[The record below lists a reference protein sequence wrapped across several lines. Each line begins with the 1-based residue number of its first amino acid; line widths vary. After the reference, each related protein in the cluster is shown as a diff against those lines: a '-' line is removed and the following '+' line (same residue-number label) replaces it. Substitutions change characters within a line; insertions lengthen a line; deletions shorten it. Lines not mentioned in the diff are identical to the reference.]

1 MYYQFWYDV
10 RIITVMRES
19 VARNTEN
26 IKNSGFAL
34 TALYKLVPFQP
45 PPIQL
50 AARPLQSITMV
61 SVFCWLYPPSLTN
74 ITVFCTIE
82 ANPSRCE
89 VRQVR
94 SSVQGEW
101 WIRCGLEQVR
111 WRSESRTNGFTYG
124 LTVMGGMK
132 TRYTRR
138 GWTRWVV
145 RFRSKHF
152 VRTTHVS

>member
-1 MYYQFWYDV
+1 M
-10 RIITVMRES
+10 VMRES

-26 IKNSGFAL
+26 IKNSSFAL

-50 AARPLQSITMV
+50 AVCQVQSITMV

-74 ITVFCTIE
+74 ITAFYMME
-82 ANPSRCE
+82 ANPLRCQ

-101 WIRCGLEQVR
+101 SIRSGWEQVD
-111 WRSESRTNGFTYG
+111 N
-124 LTVMGGMK
+124 
-132 TRYTRR
+132 
-138 GWTRWVV
+138 V
-145 RFRSKHF
+145 RKAQPICAAMD
-152 VRTTHVS
+152 